1 MFTVTVLNEVLTY
14 EVDRIVIVEP
24 QEVNNL
30 EITSGKDYVT
40 LLTCTPYGVNT
51 HRLLVRGKRIATAA
65 PELVVRVSSDAVQ
78 IEPMVVASVIAVPL
92 LIITF
97 SLTIIGGS
105 IRQKH
110 KKKKKGMA
118 DNFDAKAGEDS
129 GSYSK
134 YGYNYKSHYYDSY
147 GYGEETSEDK
157 DESKKDKSDNKVKK
171 EKK

>member
-1 MFTVTVLNEVLTY
+1 MQAGSPACTRDAVFQRSSENVQDAGRANVY
-14 EVDRIVIVEP
+14 MDKDRPATFSGFVI
-24 QEVNNL
+24 
-30 EITSGKDYVT
+30 
-40 LLTCTPYGVNT
+40 
-51 HRLLVRGKRIATAA
+51 RGKRIATAA

-110 KKKKKGMA
+110 KKKKKGLA

-129 GSYSK
+129 G
-134 YGYNYKSHYYDSY
+134 
-147 GYGEETSEDK
+147 TQ
-157 DESKKDKSDNKVKK
+157 
-171 EKK
+171 